1 MPHLPVLLKEVIEYL
16 NPQPNQNFVDCTLG
30 DGGHAKAILERT
42 APKGKILG
50 IDLDPKA
57 IKIAQIQ
64 NSKSEIRNRLIA
76 VEDNFKNLKKIVS
89 DYKFGPVHGVLLDLG
104 FRSEQLEE
112 KGISF
117 LRHEVLDMRFGPKSG
132 ELIGKEIVNTWNESE
147 LIKIFKIYGEEKNAI
162 GIAKEIIRRRKIK
175 PIVYSDE
182 LAEIVLQFYRE
193 KFKTKKRIPWVGG
206 RHPATKIFQAIRIA
220 VNDEINNLKSVLPQ
234 AIDILE
240 KDGRLCVISF
250 HSLEDRIV
258 KKFFKQMSVACDF
271 GAGKLK
277 ILTKKPIRP
286 SEEEIQQNP
295 RSRSARLRV
304 AQKL

>member
-1 MPHLPVLLKEVIEYL
+1 
-16 NPQPNQNFVDCTLG
+16 
-30 DGGHAKAILERT
+30 
-42 APKGKILG
+42 
-50 IDLDPKA
+50 
-57 IKIAQIQ
+57 
-64 NSKSEIRNRLIA
+64 
-76 VEDNFKNLKKIVS
+76 
-89 DYKFGPVHGVLLDLG
+89 
-104 FRSEQLEE
+104 
-112 KGISF
+112 
-117 LRHEVLDMRFGPKSG
+117 MRFGPKSG
-132 ELIGKEIVNTWNESE
+132 ELTGKEIVNTWNESE

-258 KKFFKQMSVACDF
+258 KKFFKQTSVACDF